1 MVVRKVVTTPGVAE
15 GGVGVFDSVGIVHL
29 LPVHRGRGT
38 KGGNLKLQRASS
50 VGAGLGDRLVLN
62 WIGSRNRL
70 FYKIKELDLEHAMIR
85 AIGRGI
91 DVLHI
96 ARNELSASAAI
107 AAQVATVLLGRI
119 LCLCRVCVQSGTQ
132 ISHLIQLRPVETG
145 HHLSEVG
152 ATSRRLIHAWLYTLK
167 IV

>member
-1 MVVRKVVTTPGVAE
+1 M
-15 GGVGVFDSVGIVHL
+15 
-29 LPVHRGRGT
+29 
-38 KGGNLKLQRASS
+38 
-50 VGAGLGDRLVLN
+50 GAGLGDRLVLN
-62 WIGSRNRL
+62 RIGSRNRL
-70 FYKIKELDLEHAMIR
+70 FHQIKELNLEHAMIR
-85 AIGRGI
+85 AIGRSI
-91 DVLHI
+91 DVLQI

-107 AAQVATVLLGRI
+107 AAQIATVLLGRI